1 MSGIRQ
7 VTVST
12 EDDGQRLDRWLKKN
26 APNLPFSLI
35 QKLIRKGQ
43 IRVNGKRAQMDTR
56 LETGQE
62 VRIPPSAEAGK
73 VDEYFRP
80 SKDDEHYIKSMIV
93 YDDGDIIAL
102 NKPSGLPSQG
112 GKNIGRHVDGLLAA
126 LGDGESKPKLCHRL
140 DRDTSGILMVA
151 RTREMA
157 MRLGRAF
164 ENKNIRKYYWA
175 LTIPAP
181 DMNDGTIDAPLV
193 KGTGLKKDMMVIDAD
208 TGKFARTEFH
218 VMERAAKRAAF
229 VAFWPR
235 TGRTHQIRV
244 HAAEAGFS
252 IIGDEKY
259 GDTEASHAAIEAL
272 GLAPRLH
279 LHAARLVMPH
289 PSGKGML
296 DIRASLPPDLRKSW
310 SQLGF
315 DPTPEGDPFMHIKI

>member
-7 VTVST
+7 VTVSD

-43 IRVNGKRAQMDTR
+43 IRVNGGRVQMDTR
-56 LETGQE
+56 LEAGQE

-80 SKDDEHYIKSMIV
+80 SKEDAAYIKSMVI

-126 LGDGESKPKLCHRL
+126 LGDGDSKPKLCHRL
-140 DRDTSGILMVA
+140 DRDTSGVLMVA
-151 RTREMA
+151 RSREMA

-193 KGTGLKKDMMVIDAD
+193 KGAGLQKDMMIVDAD

-218 VMERAAKRAAF
+218 VVERAAKRAAF

-244 HAAEAGFS
+244 HAAEGGFPV
-252 IIGDEKY
+252 IGDEKY
-259 GDTEASHAAIEAL
+259 GDIEASHATIEAL
-272 GLAPRLH
+272 GLASRLH

-289 PSGKGML
+289 PSGKGIL
-296 DIRASLPPDLRKSW
+296 DIRASLPEELRRSW
-310 SQLGF
+310 AQLGF
-315 DPTPEGDPFMHIKI
+315 DPAPENDPFAHIKI